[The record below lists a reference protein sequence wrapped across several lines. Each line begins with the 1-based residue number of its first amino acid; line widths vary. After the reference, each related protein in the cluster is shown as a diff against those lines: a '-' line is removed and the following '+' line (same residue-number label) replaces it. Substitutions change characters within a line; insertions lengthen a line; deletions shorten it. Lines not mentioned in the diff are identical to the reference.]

1 MKKDGVGGANTRT
14 GLAFELKTDLPTF
27 IAKQQGYI
35 VEPNDYDIRYLK
47 NGVIRNKLRQKQAR
61 WKVFFNSE
69 EVGEIFQKY
78 GLYRYFDELEFDYN
92 KVISKKL
99 LPDDSIFV
107 INNNTVFIIE
117 KKTQSTTGSVD
128 EKLQTCDFKLKQYR
142 KLFAP
147 LNKEVKYYYLLDKK
161 WFDKPSYQDTL
172 NYIIDVSCGYYFN
185 YIPLD
190 ALGLPIPE
198 EEKNES

>member
-142 KLFAP
+142 KS
-147 LNKEVKYYYLLDKK
+147 V
-161 WFDKPSYQDTL
+161 SYTHLTL
-172 NYIIDVSCGYYFN
+172 PTTSRV
-185 YIPLD
+185 
-190 ALGLPIPE
+190 
-198 EEKNES
+198 